1 MQCWPELICLCA
13 SSQPLVI
20 LRSPISVG
28 LAQTSGAWRPGETFT
43 TINQELMKI
52 SAAMERMAKDA
63 PDPRLRFIDMF
74 TPTFD
79 TKLGRR
85 SECPLVANTEDSC
98 KCHFKSHD
106 GWLLTVQQ
114 VLLNIAGSE

>member
-1 MQCWPELICLCA
+1 MPELIPPWA
-13 SSQPLVI
+13 PSQPLVI
-20 LRSPISVG
+20 LRSPISIG
-28 LAQTSGAWRPGETFT
+28 LADTRPQWAPGETYT
-43 TINQELMKI
+43 TVNQKLMKI
-52 SAAMERMAKDA
+52 SKAMERMAKDA
-63 PDPRLRFIDMF
+63 PDPRLRFIDTF

>member
-1 MQCWPELICLCA
+1 M
-13 SSQPLVI
+13 I
-20 LRSPISVG
+20 LRSPISLG
-28 LAQTSGAWRPGETFT
+28 LADTRPQWAPGETYT
-43 TINQELMKI
+43 TVNQKLMKI
-52 SAAMERMAKDA
+52 SKAMERMAKDA
-63 PDPRLRFIDMF
+63 PDPRLRFIDTF